1 MVPVEHADLGA
12 VLSVPDV
19 DPPVGRPRYDE
30 LRVGRE
36 RCLEGDA
43 LRVEVARERL
53 QRGARERVD
62 QTDERP
68 VRRDEDRLAI
78 GTELEA
84 RPINVLFG

>member
-1 MVPVEHADLGA
+1 M
-12 VLSVPDV
+12 
-19 DPPVGRPRYDE
+19 
-30 LRVGRE
+30 
-36 RCLEGDA
+36 
-43 LRVEVARERL
+43 ARERL